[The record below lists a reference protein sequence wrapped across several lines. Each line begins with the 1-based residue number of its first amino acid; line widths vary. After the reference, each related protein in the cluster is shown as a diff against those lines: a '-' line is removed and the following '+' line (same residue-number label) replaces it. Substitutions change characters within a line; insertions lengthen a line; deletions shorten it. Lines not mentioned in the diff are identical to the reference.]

1 LVPTEFLTVA
11 KSKASGSR
19 QYVNLFLPLQL
30 VFQNSIN
37 ALLGIDIQESGWAY
51 VSRYFLYY
59 LRWGKRS
66 RATRGGIWDLEVWG
80 RWKGEGESLITFY
93 HRQLL
98 VLGNGNSWH
107 GELRVLGILDLGAG
121 QDRAEFN
128 GENDRL

>member
-1 LVPTEFLTVA
+1 MVPTEFLTVA

-19 QYVNLFLPLQL
+19 QYVNLFLPPQL

-59 LRWGKRS
+59 LRWGKRFTCYEGRYLGFWRS
-66 RATRGGIWDLEVWG
+66 GGDG
-80 RWKGEGESLITFY
+80 RESLITFY

-98 VLGNGNSWH
+98 VLGNGNSWL
-107 GELRVLGILDLGAG
+107 GELRVRLGILDLGAG